1 MEKVFLPEEG
11 IVPDEKAAIAW
22 AKQVWARKYGHAY
35 LIPFVYDVSLQEN
48 RLWVIEG
55 VNVFYC
61 MFGINGGGPYII
73 IDKYTGEVI
82 NVTHTH

>member
-1 MEKVFLPEEG
+1 M
-11 IVPDEKAAIAW
+11 
-22 AKQVWARKYGHAY
+22 
-35 LIPFVYDVSLQEN
+35 
-48 RLWVIEG
+48 WVIEEG

-61 MFGINGGGPYII
+61 MFGKNGGEPYII